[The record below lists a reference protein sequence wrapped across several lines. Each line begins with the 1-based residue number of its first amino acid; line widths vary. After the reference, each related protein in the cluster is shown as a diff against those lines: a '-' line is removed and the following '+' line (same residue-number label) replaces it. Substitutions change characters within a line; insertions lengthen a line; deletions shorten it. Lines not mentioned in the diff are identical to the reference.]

1 MPFHEETAT
10 FNELLLTSV
19 VIVIIFFIHLI
30 KLKILAASPLIH
42 SLSSLMWNCALIW
55 NCAMKNSLKCE
66 F

>member
-30 KLKILAASPLIH
+30 KVKILAASPLIH
-42 SLSSLMWNCALIW
+42 SLSSQSKLIW
-55 NCAMKNSLKCE
+55 KCAMKNSLKCE

>member
-1 MPFHEETAT
+1 MPFHDETAT

-19 VIVIIFFIHLI
+19 VIVIFFIHLI

-42 SLSSLMWNCALIW
+42 SLSSQSKLIW
-55 NCAMKNSLKCE
+55 KCAMKNSLKCE